1 METKTEIKKKFEMP
15 HVYVILGTLLVI
27 VTILTYIIP
36 AGTYDFIEVN
46 GKNVIDVN
54 TFHYIDQTPVSPWG
68 MIMAIPQAC
77 VNSAM
82 LIMCSFIISGAIN
95 IINKTEALDATIGR
109 FAHAVRNK
117 AAVAVP
123 LVMLP
128 FVVLGMV
135 GITEP
140 ANVAFI
146 PLGMMIGFA
155 LGGDA
160 IVGTAIVLFG
170 LSAGFTMAP
179 FGTSTTANAQTIAGI
194 PIYSGWELRTVAV
207 LIFWAVNA
215 VLITQYLKRLQKD
228 PSRSYCIDDPH
239 VYKSYGK
246 VEGVE
251 LTSRRAIVAVIF
263 AVMFGVII
271 WSVIKGICS
280 IQLVAS
286 VFLVGSIISGV
297 IYGFSPNTISELL
310 AEGFAQIAFGAL
322 MIGFAASISV
332 VMTNGNII
340 HTCVHAAAAVVGSLP
355 PAFTA
360 IGMNI
365 LNIFVNFFIISGSGQ
380 AFVVMPIMSPLAQ
393 VVGVTQQTA
402 ILSYQLGDG
411 LTNFLYPQSGV
422 LMAALSVSRVSWS
435 DWVKFAGKFIAI
447 QTIIGW
453 GLIVVATLTGYGA
466 ALG

>member
-1 METKTEIKKKFEMP
+1 METKTELKKKKFEMP

-117 AAVAVP
+117 AALAVP
-123 LVMLP
+123 MVMLP

-179 FGTSTTANAQTIAGI
+179 FGTSTTANAIRVGGLPGI
-194 PIYSGWELRTVAV
+194 L
-207 LIFWAVNA
+207 
-215 VLITQYLKRLQKD
+215 
-228 PSRSYCIDDPH
+228 
-239 VYKSYGK
+239 
-246 VEGVE
+246 
-251 LTSRRAIVAVIF
+251 
-263 AVMFGVII
+263 
-271 WSVIKGICS
+271 S
-280 IQLVAS
+280 IQPQHMAS
-286 VFLVGSIISGV
+286 FALCMV
-297 IYGFSPNTISELL
+297 I
-310 AEGFAQIAFGAL
+310 
-322 MIGFAASISV
+322 
-332 VMTNGNII
+332 
-340 HTCVHAAAAVVGSLP
+340 AVVIPLVL
-355 PAFTA
+355 TIV
-360 IGMNI
+360 IGKRK
-365 LNIFVNFFIISGSGQ
+365 
-380 AFVVMPIMSPLAQ
+380 
-393 VVGVTQQTA
+393 
-402 ILSYQLGDG
+402 LG
-411 LTNFLYPQSGV
+411 
-422 LMAALSVSRVSWS
+422 
-435 DWVKFAGKFIAI
+435 
-447 QTIIGW
+447 
-453 GLIVVATLTGYGA
+453 
-466 ALG
+466 